1 MNVNNLSFSFIKES
15 LIALFDDLLAH
26 QTIMLTVQ
34 YLNFIYSTTII
45 LTGKQAAHVVVADEY
60 MAGLYELHLHISLV

>member
-60 MAGLYELHLHISLV
+60 MADLYKFHLHISLV